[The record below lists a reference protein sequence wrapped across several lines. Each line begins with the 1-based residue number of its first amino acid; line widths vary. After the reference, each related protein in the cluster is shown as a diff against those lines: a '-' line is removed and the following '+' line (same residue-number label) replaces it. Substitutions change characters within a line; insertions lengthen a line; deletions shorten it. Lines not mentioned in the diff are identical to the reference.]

1 MAYQVFGVM
10 SAEKEFDKDLDS
22 GDSDDDE
29 DDFDDASGEDDEW

>member
-10 SAEKEFDKDLDS
+10 TAEKNFDENLDG
-22 GDSDDDE
+22 GDKNEDE

>member
-10 SAEKEFDKDLDS
+10 SVEKDFDENLDG
-22 GDSDDDE
+22 GDKNEDE